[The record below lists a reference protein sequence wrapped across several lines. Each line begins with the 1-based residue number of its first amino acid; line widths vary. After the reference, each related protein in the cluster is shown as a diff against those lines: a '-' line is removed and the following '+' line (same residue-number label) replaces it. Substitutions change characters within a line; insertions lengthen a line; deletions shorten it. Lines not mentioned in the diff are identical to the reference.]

1 MILQKHSAE
10 DGEKRLPCG
19 KSEGLD
25 EPEAI
30 YVATL
35 ELEKV

>member
-10 DGEKRLPCG
+10 DRGKRLPCG

-30 YVATL
+30 YVAPL
-35 ELEKV
+35 KLEKV